1 MSDYLQE
8 IKESFLDKMFQLGIV
23 DKKGKIIDEERY
35 IHWLEEKEKRV
46 QSQIRNHKE
55 PGGYDLNLLYKDME
69 VVQEMLRN
77 ATGSDLPNRE
87 QEIMERFSN
96 KQAKRNVMLNNLKQ
110 GMIRLF
116 TWQRKTPTPE
126 RGK

>member
-23 DKKGKIIDEERY
+23 DKKGIIIDEERY

-69 VVQEMLRN
+69 VVQEMLRD

-87 QEIMERFSN
+87 KEIMERFSN
-96 KQAKRNVMLNNLKQ
+96 KQAKRNAMFNNLKQ